1 MGVLLAWL
9 TSRLYRLG
17 GREGPSWR
25 RIYPL
30 ACAALFVHILGDLI
44 TQFGTMILAPF
55 SDRRFGLGTTFI
67 IDLVLSGLLVA
78 GLVASALFR
87 RSRVP
92 AALGLLAVVAW
103 VGVGAV
109 GRSEAIEAARAH
121 ALEQGIEAVL
131 VDAAPRPASPFNWT
145 AIVFDGQRYHHAHI
159 NTRRQMPLEADES
172 DNFIRRFSAP
182 YLPVA
187 MARWEVSE
195 SSVRGANATSPAK
208 CGRRMH
214 SPSIAGS
221 RCFRSWITSRPG
233 AMAAQRSIAQV
244 FATCASRCRAA
255 AGYLSCMACVAAR
268 ATAPGASTPGD
279 GCTALDLDAV
289 SPAASGLRRR
299 SRSERLPVAELDEI
313 AVGVA
318 QPAVVT
324 DRVGFIA
331 RRPHQ
336 HATLRRLLGHRV
348 DRLAALEGK
357 AQVRKIGVA
366 LVAPGPARKTTRMKS
381 RSWPGAASQTM
392 RLSWALR
399 SWTMV
404 MPA

>member
-1 MGVLLAWL
+1 MDTLTHALSGALVGRLFADRADGRRGCGRLAMWPAMGVGAIAAAFPDSDFLLGYVSELTYLQGHRGVTHSLLLLPLWGVLLAWL

-195 SSVRGANATSPAK
+195 KLGAQSQRDIAREVWTADAFSFYRWFAMFPILDHVEAGGDGGAALD
-208 CGRRMH
+208 CAGFRDLRFEVPGSGRLPFLYGLCRSAGDGAWRLYAGRR
-214 SPSIAGS
+214 
-221 RCFRSWITSRPG
+221 
-233 AMAAQRSIAQV
+233 
-244 FATCASRCRAA
+244 
-255 AGYLSCMACVAAR
+255 
-268 ATAPGASTPGD
+268 D
-279 GCTALDLDAV
+279 
-289 SPAASGLRRR
+289 
-299 SRSERLPVAELDEI
+299 
-313 AVGVA
+313 
-318 QPAVVT
+318 
-324 DRVGFIA
+324 A
-331 RRPHQ
+331 RRWISMQ
-336 HATLRRLLGHRV
+336 
-348 DRLAALEGK
+348 
-357 AQVRKIGVA
+357 
-366 LVAPGPARKTTRMKS
+366 
-381 RSWPGAASQTM
+381 
-392 RLSWALR
+392 
-399 SWTMV
+399 
-404 MPA
+404 